1 MKNIKI
7 SEHTRKIYR
16 ERGVNIWKVEEAV
29 HLFFETMEKNE
40 LSLKDMEAAVEIV
53 NGHYEMIRRKIK
65 RSQRMKK
72 EWTEPEIEEL
82 EVQEDE

>member
-1 MKNIKI
+1 MENIKL
-7 SEHTRKIYR
+7 SENTKMFYR
-16 ERGVNIWKVEEAV
+16 ERGVNIWEVEEVV
-29 HLFFETMEKNE
+29 HLFFETIEKNE